1 MSRLEGSRLDHLLV
15 GPGFLGLAGQSCQ
28 LIRSET
34 SRTPY
39 IQWHPEMRDW
49 CAKQLSWPW
58 TQVIAKNMRSGGAI
72 EPMIPGERVH
82 AIFGFCDIRN
92 FTDTTE
98 VLQVGQESRHRKTWK

>member
-1 MSRLEGSRLDHLLV
+1 MTLESRHAPQDLFHPDIRARCTKKL
-15 GPGFLGLAGQSCQ
+15 SC
-28 LIRSET
+28 
-34 SRTPY
+34 
-39 IQWHPEMRDW
+39 
-49 CAKQLSWPW
+49 PW

-98 VLQVGQESRHRKTWK
+98 VLQVSHGTMRFGSTTKVSKCMLKYYGT